1 LKNIA
6 KIAAKVGGI
15 NHGFRFLQV
24 PVLLILILDQCHDA
38 RGLRRKKSTRWI
50 AFRNSIKLENQC
62 NFEQSF
68 AKRQLNQHTNNCVKA
83 KV

>member
-38 RGLRRKKSTRWI
+38 RGLRRKKS
-50 AFRNSIKLENQC
+50 A
-62 NFEQSF
+62 
-68 AKRQLNQHTNNCVKA
+68 
-83 KV
+83 